1 MRCFDSRCKQIM
13 FLKEEIDLVQ
23 HQEVPCIAKTYNCTC
38 GISVVVNIPANYE
51 DRYYEDAS

>member
-1 MRCFDSRCKQIM
+1 M
-13 FLKEEIDLVQ
+13 FLEEEIDLVQ